1 MSTEMTESSGNQ
13 ESHFGKKEIMA
24 QGSPDGQ
31 RRPWV
36 RGAQKMNTI
45 PRMILWVLIGLLLP
59 LQIASAQ
66 DHKITP
72 WRHNRAGAVTVGFDD
87 GYLTQ
92 INNAVPLLN
101 ARGLKATFFIITSD
115 NEGSW
120 DQWRQVAEQGHE
132 IASHT
137 VTHPDL
143 TSLSDSDLRYE
154 LSESQRVI
162 NQNIPS
168 RRCITLAYPGNVN
181 NPHVQAVTSEY
192 YISGRGGW
200 SWQEGGDLNF
210 YEDPDPSWPL
220 PPNISLGS
228 YKAVNFY
235 NVAGDSAP
243 YAMPLS
249 NLDDKLDTAMTYH
262 AWYDMYFHTIPNEA
276 YYIDYFATLLDH
288 IVVRNIWMA
297 TYGEVAQ
304 YMRERIASKLSVLGS
319 DSSSILLSLTNS
331 LDGRIYSEP
340 LTIRS
345 IVPSAWLK
353 VSITQGGSSTIVDSA
368 VEGTETVVYFDAIPN
383 GGTIVLTQEQGEA
396 ALSGVSMSPVTVQGG
411 VSSTG
416 TVSLNMP
423 APVGGAVV
431 GLTSSNTAAAQV
443 PASVTVAAGETT
455 ATFTVTTSPVA
466 SDTSVTISALYNG
479 VTRTSTL
486 TVTTPVAALSSVSLR
501 PTSVLGGVSST
512 GTVTLDNP
520 APAGGAL
527 VTLSSSN
534 AAAAQVPAS
543 VTVAAGTT
551 TATFTVTT
559 SPVASNTSVTISAL
573 YNGVTRTATLTV
585 TTATLTSVARNP
597 TSVIGGNPSTGT
609 VTLSGRAPMGG
620 ALVTL
625 SSSNTAAAQVP
636 ASVTVAAGA
645 TTATFTITT
654 SPVASNAS
662 VGISATYLST
672 TRQTTLTVNA
682 PTMASLTLNPTSV
695 KGSTSS
701 TGTVT
706 LNAPAPAGGI
716 VVTLSSNRTSVA
728 TVPASV
734 TVAAGATTA
743 TFPIT
748 TRTVTS
754 STSVTITATRG
765 TSRTATLIVT
775 P

>member
-1 MSTEMTESSGNQ
+1 MSTEMTKASRNQ
-13 ESHFGKKEIMA
+13 EAHFGKKEIMA

-120 DQWRQVAEQGHE
+120 DQWRQVAAQGHE

-353 VSITQGGSSTIVDSA
+353 VSITQGGPSTIVDSA
-368 VEGTETVVYFDAIPN
+368 VEGTDTVVYFDAVPN
-383 GGTIVLTQEQGEA
+383 GGTIVLTQGQGEA
-396 ALSGVSMSPVTVQGG
+396 ALSGVSMSPAKVQGGVSSTGTVSLNMPAPVGGAVVGLTSSNTAAAQVPASVTVLAGGTTATFTATTSPVASDAAATITALYNSVSLTATLAVTVTAPVAALSSVSLSPTSVLGGVSSTGTVTLDNPAPAGGALVTLSSSNTAAAQVPASVTVAAGETTATFTITTSPVASNTAVTISALYNGVTRTSTLTVTAPVAALSGVSVSPATVQGG

-466 SDTSVTISALYNG
+466 SNTSVTISALYNG
-479 VTRTSTL
+479 VTRTATL

-520 APAGGAL
+520 APGGRRAGDAFEQQRGGGTGPGERDGGGWHDDGHL
-527 VTLSSSN
+527 HSN
-534 AAAAQVPAS
+534 HESRGEQH
-543 VTVAAGTT
+543 
-551 TATFTVTT
+551 
-559 SPVASNTSVTISAL
+559 
-573 YNGVTRTATLTV
+573 
-585 TTATLTSVARNP
+585 
-597 TSVIGGNPSTGT
+597 
-609 VTLSGRAPMGG
+609 
-620 ALVTL
+620 
-625 SSSNTAAAQVP
+625 
-636 ASVTVAAGA
+636 
-645 TTATFTITT
+645 
-654 SPVASNAS
+654 
-662 VGISATYLST
+662 VGDDLG
-672 TRQTTLTVNA
+672 
-682 PTMASLTLNPTSV
+682 SL
-695 KGSTSS
+695 
-701 TGTVT
+701 
-706 LNAPAPAGGI
+706 
-716 VVTLSSNRTSVA
+716 
-728 TVPASV
+728 
-734 TVAAGATTA
+734 
-743 TFPIT
+743 
-748 TRTVTS
+748 
-754 STSVTITATRG
+754 
-765 TSRTATLIVT
+765 
-775 P
+775 